1 MRAIHGRAPRNRSA
15 NGNCNHWD
23 TKSSQKSIQKFKSNY
38 HKNKDKCFP
47 CARAPPSKGCRGPGS
62 WIYFRN
68 PSSKVRRF
76 RKLTNF
82 GELHA
87 NKTRC
92 AFVLARFVI
101 IRWHLHCCYVHCEK
115 NGSKGEAPGRQKGA
129 QSLFG
134 LHPSIFSHLGY
145 YYITIMMRAEEHMPL
160 LGGRKRERRR
170 RSSRERGATANN
182 NTTTTTTNHWDSAA
196 DDSANKVDAAAQH
209 IRFSNSEDDIFIET
223 STTPSH
229 NPLMQSRRRPVQQ
242 QQQQP
247 QGPYSGG
254 IGSFDKLAPDNV
266 GTPPRNKQH
275 NNPHHQQ
282 KQDRRNLLQRAR
294 QFVRQKM
301 VLPLWGGYQNID
313 GNAAEHHHQARC
325 TMGTREMDGTWL
337 NYTDQAGTA
346 MALLV
351 WVLIGYCAATMIVL
365 ARHGHMAV
373 HVCAAQVTLSA
384 LIWACHAKTMLTD
397 PGTIPS
403 TAVPLVTKGVK
414 FHTMCS
420 VCQSYKPSYTHH
432 CRICNRCISRMD
444 HHCPW

>member
-1 MRAIHGRAPRNRSA
+1 
-15 NGNCNHWD
+15 
-23 TKSSQKSIQKFKSNY
+23 
-38 HKNKDKCFP
+38 
-47 CARAPPSKGCRGPGS
+47 
-62 WIYFRN
+62 
-68 PSSKVRRF
+68 
-76 RKLTNF
+76 
-82 GELHA
+82 
-87 NKTRC
+87 
-92 AFVLARFVI
+92 
-101 IRWHLHCCYVHCEK
+101 
-115 NGSKGEAPGRQKGA
+115 
-129 QSLFG
+129 
-134 LHPSIFSHLGY
+134 
-145 YYITIMMRAEEHMPL
+145 MMRAEEHTPL

-182 NTTTTTTNHWDSAA
+182 NTTTTTTTTSTTNRWDSAVVVV
-196 DDSANKVDAAAQH
+196 DDSANNVDAVAQQ
-209 IRFSNSEDDIFIET
+209 IRFSNSEDDIFIAT

-229 NPLMQSRRRPVQQ
+229 SRRRPVQQ
-242 QQQQP
+242 QQQQ
-247 QGPYSGG
+247 QQQEGPYSGG

-266 GTPPRNKQH
+266 GTPPRNRQQ
-275 NNPHHQQ
+275 NNNNHQQ
-282 KQDRRNLLQRAR
+282 KQDRRNLLQRAQ

-313 GNAAEHHHQARC
+313 GNAAEHYHQARC
-325 TMGTREMDGTWL
+325 TLGTREMDGTWL

-351 WVLIGYCAATMIVL
+351 WVLIGYSVATMIVL
-365 ARHGHMAV
+365 ARHGHMAA
-373 HVCAAQVTLSA
+373 HVCAAQVTLSG